1 MIKTRPLCCVCL
13 CFLIVQAIIL
23 IAISGKSMSEIPASS
38 IFYDENEK
46 SVLIHGQVYKKASLS
61 KFQVLYLKNNSV
73 SDSHIMVYDDNFIEV
88 AIGQTVSL
96 QGTTSCF
103 DEARNPGNFDQRF
116 YYAKQDIYG
125 VVWCEKVMEI
135 SGEKKQLLEG
145 LYQFKL
151 SWKANIYEAIG
162 EEEGSVLSA
171 MLLGEKGD
179 MEPEM
184 KELYQKN
191 GIGHILAISGLHISF
206 IGLGIYKIIRRTGL
220 GYIPS
225 GVLAI
230 FVLSLYALMIG
241 FSVSVIRAYV
251 MLLFRIGADMSGR
264 VYDMLTALM
273 VAAAITVGIQ
283 PLYLMDAGFLLSYG
297 AILGILFVLPMLEK
311 IFRCRKKFFSGVLA
325 SVAINI
331 MLFPIMLW
339 FYYEIPTY
347 SMVLNF
353 IIIPLTSVLLGGG
366 MIGSLIGF
374 VIWPVGNLCLY
385 ACKFILSV
393 FEMLNRVGSKL
404 PCWRMVMG
412 QPEIWQIMLYYLV
425 LAIGIFVIERSR
437 KRKQRKVL
445 FGVLCV
451 SLCFVTFLMAYRPA
465 GNLTVTMLDV
475 GQGDSIFLRGPEG
488 NTYLIDGGS
497 SDVEQLGK
505 YRMEPFLKSQGV
517 GTLDY
522 VFVTHGDT
530 DHYSGIEE
538 MLLRRDVGVEIRH
551 LVLPPNWERD
561 DALVELAQTAQE
573 AGVPVAVI
581 EAGTCITEGELRLEC
596 IQPASS
602 DRRLDG
608 NAGSMVLS
616 VALGEFSL
624 LCTGDVEAEGEN
636 VLMRKLQGQNFTV
649 LKVAHHGSKHSS
661 SEAFLRVARPKI
673 AIISSGENNSYGH
686 PHQETLKRLKDIRCQ
701 IYETV
706 QNGAITLQTDG
717 NTLTIDRFLY

>member
-1 MIKTRPLCCVCL
+1 MIKTRPLCFVCL
-13 CFLIVQAIIL
+13 CFLIVQAIIM

-46 SVLIHGQVYKKASLS
+46 SVLIHGQVYKKTSLS

-88 AIGQTVSL
+88 AIGQTVTL
-96 QGTTSCF
+96 QGTTKCF
-103 DEARNPGNFDQRF
+103 DETRNPGNFDQRF

-125 VVWCEKVMEI
+125 VVWCEKVIEI
-135 SGEKKQLLEG
+135 SGEKKQLLES

-151 SWKANIYEAIG
+151 KWKENIYEVIG
-162 EEEGSVLSA
+162 EEEGSILAA

-191 GIGHILAISGLHISF
+191 GVGHILAISGLHISF
-206 IGLGIYKIIRRTGL
+206 IGLGIYKIIRRAGL

-230 FVLSLYALMIG
+230 FILSLYALMIG

-264 VYDMLTALM
+264 VYDMITALM
-273 VAAAITVGIQ
+273 VAAGMTVGIQ

-311 IFRCRKKFFSGVLA
+311 TFPCHKKIYSGLGA

-347 SMVLNF
+347 SMLLNF
-353 IIIPLTSVLLGGG
+353 IIIPLTSVLLGIG
-366 MIGSLIGF
+366 MLGSLIAF
-374 VIWPVGNLCLY
+374 ILRPVGNVCLY
-385 ACKFILSV
+385 VCKFILYV
-393 FEMLNRVGSKL
+393 FEVINKVGSKL
-404 PCWRMVMG
+404 PYWRMVMG
-412 QPEIWQIMLYYLV
+412 QPKIWQMILYYFI
-425 LAIGIFVIERSR
+425 LAIGILVIGRSR
-437 KRKQRKVL
+437 KQKQRKVI
-445 FGVLCV
+445 FGVFCA
-451 SLCFVTFLMAYRPA
+451 SLCFVVFLMAYRPA
-465 GNLTVTMLDV
+465 GNLTVAMLDV

-497 SDVEQLGK
+497 SDVDQLGK
-505 YRMEPFLKSQGV
+505 YRVEPFLKSQGV

-538 MLLRRDVGVEIRH
+538 MLKRQDVGIAIRR
-551 LVLPPNWERD
+551 LVLPSNWRKDE
-561 DALVELAQTAQE
+561 ALAELAQTAQE

-581 EAGTCITEGELRLEC
+581 DAGKCITEGDLHLEC
-596 IQPASS
+596 IQPAYS

-616 VALGEFSL
+616 VVFGEFSM

-636 VLMRKLQGQNFTV
+636 VLMRRLKGQQFTV
-649 LKVAHHGSKHSS
+649 LKVAHHGSKYSS

-673 AIISSGENNSYGH
+673 AIISAGKNNSYGH

-701 IYETV
+701 IYKTV

-717 NTLTIDRFLY
+717 NTLTIDCFLY